1 VVAPILAQEAH
12 NFTLKPRFETTPDE
26 DIDTRTFLMK
36 VEQTNTILYCQK
48 WSETVAF
55 YRDVLEFFVSHQTD
69 WFVEFQLTNGVYLSI
84 ADERRATI
92 QSVDGQGIT
101 LSWQVADVD
110 TMHSALQQQGIEVT
124 SIRQKW
130 GGRLFYFRDPEGH
143 RIEFWQPLET

>member
-1 VVAPILAQEAH
+1 
-12 NFTLKPRFETTPDE
+12 
-26 DIDTRTFLMK
+26 MK

-110 TMHSALQQQGIEVT
+110 ATHNALQQQGIEVT

-130 GGRLFYFRDPEGH
+130 GGRLFYLLDPEGH
-143 RIEFWQPLET
+143 RIEFWQPLEA